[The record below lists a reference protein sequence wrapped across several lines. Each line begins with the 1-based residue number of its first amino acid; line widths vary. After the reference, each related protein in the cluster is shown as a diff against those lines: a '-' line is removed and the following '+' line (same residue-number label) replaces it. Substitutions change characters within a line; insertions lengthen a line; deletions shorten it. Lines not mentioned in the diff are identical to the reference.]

1 MTDTPTVSRLP
12 ASERREQL
20 LETALHVIARQ
31 GFHQTSMDDVAKK
44 AGVTKPVLYQHFE
57 SKQEMYFLVLA
68 KIGQQVQ
75 DSIESSRGSSS
86 PSNPLEWTELGI
98 LGFFKFFENKPDA
111 FNFLFGAAD
120 IQDAE
125 LRNELRKLQ
134 DNLTLRLAK
143 NLQARFDIE
152 QSVAVVSGI
161 FGLLVGMLRHWMHDG
176 QRKSIEDMAHL
187 ASKMVTNGIAG
198 LIEELNRSS

>member
-1 MTDTPTVSRLP
+1 MTNSPTVSRLP

-75 DSIESSRGSSS
+75 DSIDSNRGPSS
-86 PSNPLEWTELGI
+86 PSNPVEWTELGI
-98 LGFFKFFENKPDA
+98 LGFFKFFEN
-111 FNFLFGAAD
+111 
-120 IQDAE
+120 
-125 LRNELRKLQ
+125 
-134 DNLTLRLAK
+134 
-143 NLQARFDIE
+143 
-152 QSVAVVSGI
+152 
-161 FGLLVGMLRHWMHDG
+161 
-176 QRKSIEDMAHL
+176 
-187 ASKMVTNGIAG
+187 
-198 LIEELNRSS
+198 